1 MPNPQI
7 QFPANF
13 TTASAIAYT
22 NPDGT
27 VQLVSADNP
36 LPIAGGTGGGGTSG
50 GLTDTQLRASPVSV
64 SLSGFG
70 GLTDG
75 QLRANPLNVS
85 LTSFA
90 GLTDTQLRAAPVS
103 VSVTG
108 YAGLTDTQLR
118 AAPVSVSLASYTGLT
133 DTQLRAAPVAVTLP
147 ASDWLTDAQL
157 RANPVSVNLA
167 SFSGLTDTQLR
178 ASPVNVS
185 IASFGGLTDTQLRA
199 SAVSVSPDAVAD
211 ALVTSGSVTSATT
224 IVSVATKGF
233 GGGSFHVTNAG
244 TTCTITYE
252 QSNDNTNWVA
262 LPVISLAAATA
273 SPVLTTTVA
282 GIYGFATSAA
292 FVRARVSTYTSG
304 TVAVTVAQKRQ
315 APPVSGVSLAGGAS
329 ALGSVSVTGTAT
341 VSGTTN
347 TGTGF
352 TDSTTALAASA
363 TFTGTGRATTT
374 SSQYAY
380 FHAVAFAD
388 QAGTLFID
396 QSLDSG
402 TTYQPII
409 SQALTASSAA
419 QLTAKITGAFAAT
432 TLYRVRYVN
441 GASAQATFRLSS
453 AFSR

>member
-1 MPNPQI
+1 P
-7 QFPANF
+7 
-13 TTASAIAYT
+13 
-22 NPDGT
+22 
-27 VQLVSADNP
+27 VS
-36 LPIAGGTGGGGTSG
+36 LPSWD
-50 GLTDTQLRASPVSV
+50 GLTDTQLRASPVNV
-64 SLSGFG
+64 SLSSFG
-70 GLTDG
+70 
-75 QLRANPLNVS
+75 
-85 LTSFA
+85 

-103 VSVTG
+103 VS
-108 YAGLTDTQLR
+108 
-118 AAPVSVSLASYTGLT
+118 
-133 DTQLRAAPVAVTLP
+133 
-147 ASDWLTDAQL
+147 
-157 RANPVSVNLA
+157 
-167 SFSGLTDTQLR
+167 
-178 ASPVNVS
+178 
-185 IASFGGLTDTQLRA
+185 
-199 SAVSVSPDAVAD
+199 PDAVAD
-211 ALVTSGSVTSATT
+211 ALTTSGSVTSATT
-224 IVSVATKGF
+224 VVSIATKGF

-252 QSNDNTNWVA
+252 QSNDNATWVA
-262 LPVISLAAATA
+262 LPVNSLAAATS
-273 SPVLTTTVA
+273 SPVLTTTAA
-282 GIYGFATSAA
+282 GIFGFATSAA

-315 APPVSGVSLAGGAS
+315 APPVSGVSLAGGSS

-347 TGTGF
+347 AGTGF

-380 FHAVAFAD
+380 FHAVAYAD

-402 TTYQPII
+402 TSYQPVI
-409 SQALTASSAA
+409 SQAVTASTAA

-441 GASAQATFRLSS
+441 GAAAQATFRLSS

>member
-1 MPNPQI
+1 MPSPQI

-27 VQLVSADNP
+27 VQIVSADFP
-36 LPIAGGTGGGGTSG
+36 LPVTGSGGGGGGTGGLTDAQLRATQLPVSFSG
-50 GLTDTQLRASPVSV
+50 FSGLTDTQLRANPV
-64 SLSGFG
+64 
-70 GLTDG
+70 
-75 QLRANPLNVS
+75 NVS
-85 LTSFA
+85 LTSFS
-90 GLTDTQLRAAPVS
+90 GLTDTQLRAAPIS
-103 VSVTG
+103 VSLST

-118 AAPVSVSLASYTGLT
+118 AAPVTVSLASYSGLT

-147 ASDWLTDAQL
+147 ASDWLTDTQL
-157 RANPVSVNLA
+157 RANPVSVSL
-167 SFSGLTDTQLR
+167 
-178 ASPVNVS
+178 
-185 IASFGGLTDTQLRA
+185 ASFGGLTDTQLRA
-199 SAVSVSPDAVAD
+199 SALSVTPDAVAD
-211 ALVTSGSVTSATT
+211 ALATSGSVTSATT
-224 IVSVATKGF
+224 VVSVATKGF

-262 LPVISLAAATA
+262 LPVISLASASATPA
-273 SPVLTTTVA
+273 LTTTAA
-282 GIYGFATSAA
+282 GIYGFASSAA

-315 APPVSGVSLAGGAS
+315 APPVTGVSLAGGAA
-329 ALGSVSVTGTAT
+329 ALGSVTVTGTAT
-341 VSGTTN
+341 VSGNTN

-363 TFTGTGRATTT
+363 TFTGTGRATT
-374 SSQYAY
+374 SFSQYAY
-380 FHAVAFAD
+380 FHAVAYAD

-402 TTYQPII
+402 TTYQPVI
-409 SQALTASSAA
+409 SQAVTASTAA
-419 QLTAKITGAFAAT
+419 QLTTKITGAFAAT
-432 TLYRVRYVN
+432 TLYRVRFVN
-441 GASAQATFRLSS
+441 GAAAQATFRLSS

>member
-22 NPDGT
+22 NADGS

-36 LPIAGGTGGGGTSG
+36 VPVTITGGGGGGSTG
-50 GLTDTQLRASPVSV
+50 GLTDTQLRAAPVPVSLA
-64 SLSGFG
+64 SFGGITDAQLRATALSVNVGSAP
-70 GLTDG
+70 GLTDA

-90 GLTDTQLRAAPVS
+90 GLS
-103 VSVTG
+103 
-108 YAGLTDTQLR
+108 
-118 AAPVSVSLASYTGLT
+118 
-133 DTQLRAAPVAVTLP
+133 DTQLRAAPVAVTLA
-147 ASDWLTDAQL
+147 ASDWLTDGQL

-167 SFSGLTDTQLR
+167 SFSGLTD
-178 ASPVNVS
+178 A
-185 IASFGGLTDTQLRA
+185 QLRA
-199 SAVSVSPDAVAD
+199 SALSVSTDAVAD
-211 ALVTSGSVTSATT
+211 ALATSGSATSATT
-224 IVSVATKGF
+224 VVSVSTKGF
-233 GGGSFHVTNAG
+233 GGGSFHVTSAG

-252 QSNDNTNWVA
+252 QSNDNTIWVA
-262 LPVISLAAATA
+262 LPVISLAAANAT
-273 SPVLTTTVA
+273 PVLTTTAA

-304 TVAVTVAQKRQ
+304 TVAVTLAQKRQ
-315 APPVSGVSLAGGAS
+315 AAPATGVSLAGGAA

-341 VSGTTN
+341 VAGTTN

-352 TDSTTALAASA
+352 TDSTTALGASA

-388 QAGTLFID
+388 QSGTLFID

-402 TTYQPII
+402 TTYQAVA
-409 SQALTASSAA
+409 SQAVTASAAA

-441 GASAQATFRLSS
+441 GATAQGTLRLSS